1 MNAQLENQL
10 RAAKMAAREMMT
22 LDKTDKNNALQAIS
36 EGLLAHKQDIL
47 DANAIDLK
55 KAKENGITDAM
66 YDRLTLDEK
75 RIEALSAS
83 VKSLIDLPDPVG

>member
-22 LDKTDKNNALQAIS
+22 LDTTDKNNALQAIS

-55 KAKENGITDAM
+55 NAKENGITDDI
-66 YDRLTLDEK
+66 YDSFRLDEK
-75 RIEALSAS
+75 SIE
-83 VKSLIDLPDPVG
+83 